1 MACLILVYVCH
12 LGPDGSTVFTN
23 AVPFNPGPLSG
34 QLSFNTT
41 VFNAHQSV
49 AVMTASEVCFSL
61 RGFDNGICDIL
72 LYKASLGKH
81 QHHLYCFKFIDIYY

>member
-1 MACLILVYVCH
+1 MVINKLIVKCLILAYVI
-12 LGPDGSTVFTN
+12 LGSDGSTIFTN

-61 RGFDNGICDIL
+61 KEFENGVCAIL
-72 LYKASLGKH
+72 LYRASLGKH
-81 QHHLYCFKFIDIYY
+81 QW